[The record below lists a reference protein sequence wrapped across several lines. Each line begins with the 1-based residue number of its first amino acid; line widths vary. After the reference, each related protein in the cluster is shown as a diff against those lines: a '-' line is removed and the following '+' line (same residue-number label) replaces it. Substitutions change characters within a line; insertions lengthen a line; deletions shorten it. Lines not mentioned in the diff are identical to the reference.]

1 MIDFNYDTRVRRV
14 QLFEGDEG
22 AEDFAAA
29 RKRGEKYALTLSP
42 VEAWLV
48 VHGLRDCVNK
58 DAFTHFTGE
67 LFIHASRYQSPPLFQ
82 AVYRFAASVDA
93 ELAEKIPYVSELN
106 RAWSGGIVG
115 RVELDGQYE
124 PDSKNF
130 TSYWHERGMVGWRFA
145 KAQAFDARVP
155 CRGNVGFWRLDG
167 DLCARVDAILTN
179 PRGRDSFGGGVG
191 ENEKTEFKTA
201 ARIALGHHSVSA
213 STNGQQPAYARRNA
227 NPASSLANLSCAPNG
242 DANPEKSVVRKTRT
256 TQTPPKSKRVGKTA
270 MRAEYAKLAK
280 KVKR

>member
-1 MIDFNYDTRVRRV
+1 MIDFNYNTRVRRV

-58 DAFTHFTGE
+58 DAWTHFTGE
-67 LFIHASRYQSPPLFQ
+67 LFIHASRYQSPTIFQ

-93 ELAEKIPYVSELN
+93 ELAKKIPYVSELN

-124 PDSKNF
+124 PDSKKF

-167 DLCARVDAILTN
+167 DLCARVDALLK
-179 PRGRDSFGGGVG
+179 
-191 ENEKTEFKTA
+191 E
-201 ARIALGHHSVSA
+201 L
-213 STNGQQPAYARRNA
+213 PA
-227 NPASSLANLSCAPNG
+227 
-242 DANPEKSVVRKTRT
+242 PEKSVVRKNRT
-256 TQTPPKSKRVGKTA
+256 TQNPPKSKRVGKTA

-280 KVKR
+280 KLKGPRGVKKEGI

>member
-58 DAFTHFTGE
+58 DAFTHFKGE

-167 DLCARVDAILTN
+167 DLCARVDAIL
-179 PRGRDSFGGGVG
+179 S
-191 ENEKTEFKTA
+191 
-201 ARIALGHHSVSA
+201 
-213 STNGQQPAYARRNA
+213 
-227 NPASSLANLSCAPNG
+227 NG
-242 DANPEKSVVRKTRT
+242 DANSEKSAVRKNRT
-256 TQTPPKSKRVGKTA
+256 TQKASKQNLMVAKPPKSKRVGKNA

-280 KVKR
+280 KLKGPRGVKKEGI

>member
-1 MIDFNYDTRVRRV
+1 MIDFNYNTRVRRV

-22 AEDFAAA
+22 ATDFAQA

-58 DAFTHFTGE
+58 DAWTHFTGE
-67 LFIHASRYQSPPLFQ
+67 LFIHAARYQSPTIFQ

-93 ELAEKIPYVSELN
+93 KLAEKIPYVSELN

-124 PDSKNF
+124 PDSKKF

-145 KAQAFDARVP
+145 NAQAFDARVP

-167 DLCARVDAILTN
+167 DLCARVDALLK
-179 PRGRDSFGGGVG
+179 
-191 ENEKTEFKTA
+191 E
-201 ARIALGHHSVSA
+201 L
-213 STNGQQPAYARRNA
+213 
-227 NPASSLANLSCAPNG
+227 PASG
-242 DANPEKSVVRKTRT
+242 KSVVRKNRT
-256 TQTPPKSKRVGKTA
+256 TQKAAPAKSTIKQSLTVANPLKSKRVGKTA

-280 KVKR
+280 KLKGPRGVKKEAI

>member
-1 MIDFNYDTRVRRV
+1 MIDFNYDARVRRV
-14 QLFEGDEG
+14 QLFEGETG

-29 RKRGEKYALTLSP
+29 RNRGEKYAISLSP

-67 LFIHASRYQSPPLFQ
+67 LFIHASRYQSPTIFQ

-93 ELAEKIPYVSELN
+93 KLAEKIPYVSELN

-115 RVELDGQYE
+115 RVELVGQYE
-124 PDSKNF
+124 PDSKKF

-145 KAQAFDARVP
+145 NAQAFDARVP

-167 DLCARVDAILTN
+167 DLCARVDALLK
-179 PRGRDSFGGGVG
+179 
-191 ENEKTEFKTA
+191 E
-201 ARIALGHHSVSA
+201 L
-213 STNGQQPAYARRNA
+213 PA
-227 NPASSLANLSCAPNG
+227 PK
-242 DANPEKSVVRKTRT
+242 KSVVRKNRT
-256 TQTPPKSKRVGKTA
+256 TQKAALAQPTIKQSLTVANPPKSKRVGKTA

-280 KVKR
+280 KLKGPRGVKKEAI

>member
-1 MIDFNYDTRVRRV
+1 MIDFNYNTRARRAE
-14 QLFEGDEG
+14 LFEGEAG

-67 LFIHASRYQSPPLFQ
+67 LFIHASRFQSPTIFQ

-93 ELAEKIPYVSELN
+93 ELAAKIPYVSELN

-124 PDSKNF
+124 PDSKKF

-145 KAQAFDARVP
+145 NAQAFDVRVP

-167 DLCARVDAILTN
+167 DLCARVDA
-179 PRGRDSFGGGVG
+179 
-191 ENEKTEFKTA
+191 
-201 ARIALGHHSVSA
+201 
-213 STNGQQPAYARRNA
+213 
-227 NPASSLANLSCAPNG
+227 NLSCAPNG
-242 DANPEKSVVRKTRT
+242 NANSEKSVVRKNRT
-256 TQTPPKSKRVGKTA
+256 TQKASSAKSTCKDSLQVAVAPKSKRVGKTA

-280 KVKR
+280 KLKGPRGVKKEAK